1 MVKIKNTARLILQTS
16 ILHVLK
22 LDKGTTEQK
31 QNYRLI
37 ILINMGPEILSKI
50 FTSWIHEG
58 MMKITPHN
66 HLGFTSRT

>member
-16 ILHVLK
+16 ILLELK

-37 ILINMGPEILSKI
+37 LLINMGPEILSKI
-50 FTSWIHEG
+50 FT
-58 MMKITPHN
+58 N
-66 HLGFTSRT
+66 